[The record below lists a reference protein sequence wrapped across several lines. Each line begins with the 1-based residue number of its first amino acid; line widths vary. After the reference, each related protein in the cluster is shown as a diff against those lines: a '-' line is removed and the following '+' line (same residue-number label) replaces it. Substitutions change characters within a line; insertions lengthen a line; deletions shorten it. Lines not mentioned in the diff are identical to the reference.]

1 MPPKPRGRGSTR
13 ARASARGGAAA
24 ARTTDG
30 ASEGAESTTTPQT
43 FGESAASEPAPAIVP
58 KEEGDGDA
66 KPPSPAEH
74 DSSTNDDTSATAT
87 PQEGAEAATRPP
99 VQRLG
104 GLRSAEPSS
113 RSASPS
119 VKRGSTRGGKKGP
132 VKPTFTGRR
141 SKEERAALEKEALER
156 EKIRNREREKE
167 DAFQAR
173 KKEREAAKE
182 ASRATRGRGGYSS
195 AMSGPFSLGSSK
207 EDRKTNHRSF
217 SGFGAGSGSRAFRVK
232 NEGDDG
238 GPSRGGYSGGGGSG
252 GGGGGGGGGSSSIKR
267 EDGGIVES
275 SEDEEDQ
282 EFPRRDID
290 LIEISDDEDGA
301 DVNERPSRSVL
312 PIRITRKEHQEKAL
326 ALNTDASAETA
337 PKDTAEATG
346 TAGRKSAGERS
357 GQTSRKG
364 KGKASDVEITGV
376 RKPFK
381 GVWQDTDDSDAQVK
395 TEQASDDEQMPDAE
409 QIGMDADQTEPPQK
423 AEPPSPST
431 ERKAKGRSKSIA
443 EPVLQTDEDRAEWA
457 RFLENRK
464 HIRAELGPDEV
475 PTVDPSGDTAMADG
489 AAPAPKPSVRDNNV
503 YLFQI
508 PPLMPE
514 LLEPGVK
521 KEAAPDSA
529 EPSAPAPPVKKETP
543 KIKLEENFSDP
554 AARPLQGPRFASG
567 MVGKLRV
574 RQSGRTTLDWGGT
587 SYELAPGNRASF
599 LQEVVSIHVVPDK
612 DRVVPEDAGEAVS
625 FGRVKGKFVVT
636 PDWAEMLG

>member
-13 ARASARGGAAA
+13 ARAGPRGGAAA
-24 ARTTDG
+24 GRATDS
-30 ASEGAESTTTPQT
+30 ASEAPESTTPQT
-43 FGESAASEPAPAIVP
+43 FDAPTASDSLPTVVP
-58 KEEGDGDA
+58 KEEGDADV
-66 KPPSPAEH
+66 KPPTPAEN
-74 DSSTNDDTSATAT
+74 DSTTNDDTSATAT
-87 PQEGAEAATRPP
+87 PQESAEASTRPP

-182 ASRATRGRGGYSS
+182 ASRATRGRGGYSGT
-195 AMSGPFSLGSSK
+195 MSGPFSLGSSK

-217 SGFGAGSGSRAFRVK
+217 SGFGAGSGSRAVRVK
-232 NEGDDG
+232 NEGDEG
-238 GPSRGGYSGGGGSG
+238 GPSRSGGYS
-252 GGGGGGGGGSSSIKR
+252 GGGGGGGGSSSIKR

-290 LIEISDDEDGA
+290 LIEISDDDDGA
-301 DVNERPSRSVL
+301 DVNERPSRSAL

-346 TAGRKSAGERS
+346 TTGRKSAGERS
-357 GQTSRKG
+357 GQSSRKG

-381 GVWQDTDDSDAQVK
+381 GVWQDTDDSDVQVK
-395 TEQASDDEQMPDAE
+395 TEEPSDDEQMPDAE
-409 QIGMDADQTEPPQK
+409 QVGMHTDQTEPSQK
-423 AEPPSPST
+423 EEPLSPTT
-431 ERKAKGRSKSIA
+431 ERKVKGRSRSIA

-457 RFLENRK
+457 RYLENRK
-464 HIRAELGPDEV
+464 HIRAELGPDET
-475 PTVDPSGDTAMADG
+475 PSVDATGDTAMAEG

-521 KEAAPDSA
+521 KEAAASDQPD
-529 EPSAPAPPVKKETP
+529 PSAPTPPIKKEAP
-543 KIKLEENFSDP
+543 KIKVEENFSDP
-554 AARPLQGPRFASG
+554 AARPVQGPRFASG

-587 SYELAPGNRASF
+587 SYELAPGNKASF
-599 LQEVVSIHVVPDK
+599 LQEVISIHVVPEK